1 MEASPRKAIVTGNGS
16 GVGVGLARVHGGGA
30 VNDADDAA
38 AAADYLVKH
47 GIFDLA
53 DDVEVEGEL
62 LLVSMDGR
70 RHGIVEVI
78 SEV

>member
-1 MEASPRKAIVTGNGS
+1 MGNGS
-16 GVGVGLARVHGGGA
+16 GVGVGLARVHGSGV
-30 VNDADDAA
+30 VNDASDAA
-38 AAADYLVKH
+38 AAADYLAKH

-62 LLVSMDGR
+62 LLVSTDGR
-70 RHGIVEVI
+70 LHGVVEVI